1 MSQSLPAD
9 LSLGSHG
16 TGTLEK
22 VGPPAD
28 ETLSET
34 NQHTLA
40 GASGVPVRE
49 IVAALNDTA
58 ADYPRDRLT
67 HELIAEQAA
76 RTPGAVAVDSSGA
89 RLTYAE
95 LDARANQF
103 AHYLRTRGVGP
114 DVLVGVCLDRTAE
127 MVAALLGVWKAGG
140 AYVPLDPD
148 FPAERLKLYLE
159 DSAAPVVV
167 TQAHLAGRLP
177 AGAAHV
183 VDLDAERD
191 AIGREPTGPLPQSGT
206 PANLAYVI
214 YTSGS
219 TGRPNGVAVEHRALV
234 NFLVSMQREPGLT
247 HADVVAAVTTISFDI
262 HHLELWL
269 PLIAGARVAVLRWAD
284 AADGVRLA
292 QELDRFGATV
302 LQATPT
308 RWRLLLAAGWAGRPG
323 LKAFC
328 GGEPMPP
335 ELAGRLLERVAE
347 VWNLYGPTETTV
359 WSTVHRVERAGGSVP
374 IGHPIANTQVY
385 VLDPHLEQLPAGEV
399 GELYIGGDGLA
410 RHYLNRPE
418 LTASRFVADPAN
430 PGQRLYKTGD
440 LARLRSDGVLEC
452 LGRIDHQVKV
462 RGYRI
467 ELGEVESALASHP
480 HVAAAVA
487 HVTGDP
493 AELVAY
499 IVPRPGAAPT
509 PEAVRQHTRERIPA
523 YMVPGP
529 VVFLDS
535 LPMTPNG
542 KVDRK
547 ALPAPTRAP
556 AAAVPNRSRVA
567 PRSDAERDLLAIWAE
582 VFGNPNLGV
591 TDDFVDLGGTS
602 LKAAEVVALVSSRL
616 GHTIPL
622 GAMYEATTVEK
633 LAVLVQNRLEMGTP
647 SVLVPLQTDGH
658 RPPLFMI
665 AGVGGHVFTFHKFAR
680 SLGGDYPVYGLK
692 AVGVDGGRRPPET
705 FEEIAAEYVREITA
719 ARPQGPYLLSGYSI
733 GALVA
738 VEVALQL
745 QALGH
750 EVPLV
755 AVFDMNAPGYPPPL
769 PLRRRLAV
777 HARNLF
783 RREGGVRYAVRRL
796 KNLGNRAVRLAGLER
811 LLFPTHPA
819 LDALPQDAL
828 RDVWVAL
835 QTAARRYRP
844 GGKVHGT
851 VALFR
856 AEVPIDLWNAVVDV
870 DPLLG
875 WQGLTTGRVELHSVA
890 MGHLE
895 VFHPDNIDKLARE
908 MAGTID
914 RASPAAAPGR

>member
-1 MSQSLPAD
+1 MSKSLPAD
-9 LSLGSHG
+9 LSMGSHA
-16 TGTLEK
+16 TGTLDR
-22 VGPPAD
+22 VGPAVGAG
-28 ETLSET
+28 LSET
-34 NQHTLA
+34 HHPA
-40 GASGVPVRE
+40 ADPRE
-49 IVAALNDTA
+49 ILAALNDTA
-58 ADYPRDRLT
+58 ADYPRDRRA

-76 RTPGAVAVDSSGA
+76 RTPGAVAVESSGA
-89 RLTYAE
+89 KLTYAE
-95 LDARANQF
+95 LDARGNQF
-103 AHYLRTRGVGP
+103 AHYLRKRGVGP

-167 TQAHLAGRLP
+167 TLAHLAGRLP

-191 AIGREPTGPLPQSGT
+191 AIGREPTGPLPHSGT

-247 HADVVAAVTTISFDI
+247 RADVVAAVTTISFDI

-269 PLIAGARVAVLRWAD
+269 PLIAGARLAVLRWAD

-292 QELDRFGATV
+292 EELDRYGATV

-323 LKAFC
+323 LRAFC

-385 VLDPHLEQLPAGEV
+385 VLDPQLEQLPAGEV

-418 LTASRFVADPAN
+418 LTANRFVADPAN

-440 LARLRSDGVLEC
+440 LARLRPDGVLEC

-480 HVAAAVA
+480 LVAAAVA

-499 IVPRPGAAPT
+499 LVPRPGAAPT
-509 PEAVRQHTRERIPA
+509 PEAVRQHARERVPA

-529 VVFLDS
+529 VVFLDA

-542 KVDRK
+542 KSIARRSRPEPRPGPRGPEPVAGGPAERRRARPARDLGRGVREPESRRDRRLRRPRRHVPQGRGGRGTRVRT
-547 ALPAPTRAP
+547 ARPHDPPRRDVRGHHRREAGGARAEPAGDGDAERPRAAP
-556 AAAVPNRSRVA
+556 DRRPQAAAVHDR
-567 PRSDAERDLLAIWAE
+567 
-582 VFGNPNLGV
+582 
-591 TDDFVDLGGTS
+591 
-602 LKAAEVVALVSSRL
+602 
-616 GHTIPL
+616 
-622 GAMYEATTVEK
+622 
-633 LAVLVQNRLEMGTP
+633 
-647 SVLVPLQTDGH
+647 
-658 RPPLFMI
+658 
-665 AGVGGHVFTFHKFAR
+665 
-680 SLGGDYPVYGLK
+680 
-692 AVGVDGGRRPPET
+692 GRR
-705 FEEIAAEYVREITA
+705 
-719 ARPQGPYLLSGYSI
+719 RPR
-733 GALVA
+733 V
-738 VEVALQL
+738 
-745 QALGH
+745 H
-750 EVPLV
+750 VP
-755 AVFDMNAPGYPPPL
+755 
-769 PLRRRLAV
+769 
-777 HARNLF
+777 
-783 RREGGVRYAVRRL
+783 
-796 KNLGNRAVRLAGLER
+796 
-811 LLFPTHPA
+811 
-819 LDALPQDAL
+819 
-828 RDVWVAL
+828 
-835 QTAARRYRP
+835 
-844 GGKVHGT
+844 
-851 VALFR
+851 
-856 AEVPIDLWNAVVDV
+856 
-870 DPLLG
+870 
-875 WQGLTTGRVELHSVA
+875 
-890 MGHLE
+890 
-895 VFHPDNIDKLARE
+895 
-908 MAGTID
+908 
-914 RASPAAAPGR
+914 